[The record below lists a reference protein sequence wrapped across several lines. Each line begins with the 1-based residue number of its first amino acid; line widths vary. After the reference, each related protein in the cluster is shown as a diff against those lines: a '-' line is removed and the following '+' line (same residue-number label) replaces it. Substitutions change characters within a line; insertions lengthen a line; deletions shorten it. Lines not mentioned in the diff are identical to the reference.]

1 MSETL
6 TVKKETK
13 TTKITGR
20 CTFPNCNSAEDR
32 EGYCIGHAKLFAGPK
47 EKPAPKPIAKE
58 SPKRA
63 KENRKYRKEVG
74 KDLEADPRCHIN
86 SPVCTGVAEGMNHK
100 QKRSPKNISKKSNQ
114 EHSCNACNNYVEAN
128 PLWAKENGHQV
139 SRFAKDIDA
148 EFLTEEQIEAL
159 PEEIYVEGNVK
170 TFEVVINN
178 NKLSPEKSLS
188 VRRHSETF
196 MWGNPSV
203 GSLQLSL
210 AILLEY
216 LPAEQSLWL
225 YKKFEKKVVCTW
237 RFSSFEETV
246 DLKEIIKQLIS
257 LK

>member
-1 MSETL
+1 MTENL
-6 TVKKETK
+6 TAEKESKSTK
-13 TTKITGR
+13 VTGQ
-20 CTFPNCNSAEDR
+20 CAFPNCKSAEDR
-32 EGYCIGHAKLFAGPK
+32 GGYCIGHAKMFAGAKVK
-47 EKPAPKPIAKE
+47 EPPKPIAKE

-74 KDLEADPRCHIN
+74 KALESDPRCHIN
-86 SPVCTGVAEGMNHK
+86 SPVCTGEAEGMNHK
-100 QKRSPKNISKKSNQ
+100 QKRSPNNISKKSNQ

-128 PLWAKENGHQV
+128 PVWAKENGHQV
-139 SRFAKDIDA
+139 SRFAKNADQ
-148 EFLTEEQIEAL
+148 EFLTEDQIEAL
-159 PEEIYVEGNVK
+159 PEEIYIEGNVK

-178 NKLSPEKSLS
+178 NKLFPAKSLS

-216 LPAEQSLWL
+216 LPAEQALWL

-237 RFSSFEETV
+237 RFTSIEETV
-246 DLKEIIKQLIS
+246 TLKETIKELIHQ
-257 LK
+257 K